1 MAGIAPGSGNV
12 AFLGR
17 HRGVST
23 VTMAPPDPAGNS
35 RPTGVG
41 IAATVS
47 PSGGVEFEG
56 RLSLGILAAF
66 IVGLIAFYL
75 WTRSAQG

>member
-1 MAGIAPGSGNV
+1 MSGLAPGGGNV

-17 HRGVST
+17 HRGAST
-23 VTMAPPDPAGNS
+23 VTMAPPDPSGNS

-41 IAATVS
+41 VS
-47 PSGGVEFEG
+47 ANVSASNGLMFEG
-56 RLSLGILAAF
+56 RLSLGLLSAL
-66 IVGLIAFYL
+66 VVSLIAFYL